1 MRRVVADASRRNER
15 GVAEAG
21 VTDVILESI
30 SDGVFTVN
38 DAWEITSFNRAAE
51 EITGTRREAAIGR
64 RCCDVFRA
72 SICESACALA
82 RTRKTGRPIVDRTIY
97 IVNGEGERIPVSIS
111 TALLKDVEGRVI
123 GGVETF
129 RDVSVVEEL
138 RKELDGR
145 HVFADIISKNHR
157 MGEIFDMLP
166 QLAASDSTVLIQGE
180 SGTGKELVARAL
192 HHMSGRAGKPMVVV
206 NCGALPDTL
215 LESELFGYKAGAFTG
230 ARTDRK
236 GRFAAADGGTVFLD
250 EIADVSPALQV
261 RLLRFLQERTFE
273 PLGGDETVKVDV
285 RIVAASNRDL
295 EELVASKRFRQDLYY
310 RVAVVEIELPPLR
323 ERREDIPLLVD
334 HFLSHFNRLGGKR
347 VKGVSA
353 EAMRALMRHDYPG
366 NVRELENAIEHAV
379 VLCRGTMIHGEHLPE
394 GMRREAVRGGTAAR
408 SLKEAEAAFLEEAL
422 ARNNRDRGATAEEL
436 GVHRTTLWRMMKRLG
451 VGGDEGS

>member
-1 MRRVVADASRRNER
+1 VGKRGERQARGEGSR
-15 GVAEAG
+15 EA
-21 VTDVILESI
+21 TDVILESI

-51 EITGTRREAAIGR
+51 EITGTSREAAIGR

-72 SICESACALA
+72 SICESSCALA
-82 RTRKTGRPIVDRTIY
+82 RTRKTGKPVVDKTIY
-97 IVNGEGERIPVSIS
+97 IVNGQGERIPVSIS
-111 TALLKDVEGRVI
+111 TALLKDASGRVI

-192 HHMSGRAGKPMVVV
+192 HHMSGRAGKPLVVV

-236 GRFAAADGGTVFLD
+236 GRFAAADGGTIFLD

-261 RLLRFLQERTFE
+261 RLLRFIQERTFE

-285 RIVAASNRDL
+285 RILAATNRDL
-295 EELVASKRFRQDLYY
+295 AELVASNTFRQDLYY
-310 RVAVVEIELPPLR
+310 RIAVVKIDLPPLR

-347 VKGVSA
+347 VKGVSP
-353 EAMRALMRHDYPG
+353 EAMRMLMRHDYPG

-379 VLCRGTMIHGEHLPE
+379 VLCRGTTIYGEHLPE
-394 GMRREAVRGGTAAR
+394 GVRREVAGTAAAAR
-408 SLKEAEAAFLEEAL
+408 SMEEAEAAFLEEAL
-422 ARNNRDRGATAEEL
+422 ARNKYDRGATAREV

-451 VGGDEGS
+451 VTGGSSRA